1 MLTFQ
6 ACIPTFRNAPERPA
20 LRERLA
26 LCFKELL
33 ESTFGGH
40 LSSTSMFGSAQRTL
54 SRIADS
60 LTLMNRL
67 EAGALGYPTL
77 AGKSSPLPV
86 GWLLRFDRASS
97 GIP

>member
-1 MLTFQ
+1 
-6 ACIPTFRNAPERPA
+6 
-20 LRERLA
+20 
-26 LCFKELL
+26 
-33 ESTFGGH
+33 
-40 LSSTSMFGSAQRTL
+40 MFGSAQRTL

-67 EAGALGYPTL
+67 EAGPGALGYPTL

>member
-1 MLTFQ
+1 
-6 ACIPTFRNAPERPA
+6 
-20 LRERLA
+20 
-26 LCFKELL
+26 
-33 ESTFGGH
+33 
-40 LSSTSMFGSAQRTL
+40 MFGPAQRTL

-97 GIP
+97 GIT

>member
-6 ACIPTFRNAPERPA
+6 TCIPTLRIAQERPPQ
-20 LRERLA
+20 RERLA

-60 LTLMNRL
+60 LTGVNESARGPA
-67 EAGALGYPTL
+67 AGALGYPTL
-77 AGKSSPLPV
+77 AGKSSPLS
-86 GWLLRFDRASS
+86 WLAAP
-97 GIP
+97 I

>member
-1 MLTFQ
+1 M
-6 ACIPTFRNAPERPA
+6 
-20 LRERLA
+20 
-26 LCFKELL
+26 
-33 ESTFGGH
+33 SFGGH
-40 LSSTSMFGSAQRTL
+40 LSSTSMFGPAQRTL